1 MDTFK
6 QSGIDNFNNRLY
18 LLIIKF
24 FPGKLRKSKM
34 DQQKKILVTA
44 LIISFLLHLAFFW
57 LMGFKNLLAFN
68 TDAESKSIPEEL
80 TFVFPENKP
89 EDKPREVVQNMN
101 ENEEVP
107 DRSNYLSDRNSRARN
122 PERTENTGDVPT
134 SSGNTPFANLSNPA
148 SEQSFKKFAQKRFS
162 SEALTG
168 ETTKQSQTAQEES
181 GESSTQSVQSDGSNQ
196 MFDQKK
202 FSVEEVGAIS
212 LSTYRWEW
220 APYINAM
227 KNKLSRVW
235 YAPSAYYELGLIH
248 GYTII
253 MYTIDRSGNLVKME
267 VLKHEGHS
275 SLEKSSSDAIQALFP
290 FQPLPDDFPDETLT
304 ITAKLYYPDLRR
316 GR

>member
-1 MDTFK
+1 
-6 QSGIDNFNNRLY
+6 
-18 LLIIKF
+18 
-24 FPGKLRKSKM
+24 M
-34 DQQKKILVTA
+34 DQRKKILFSA
-44 LIISFLLHLAFFW
+44 IIISFLLHLAFFW
-57 LMGFKNLLAFN
+57 LMGYKNLLAFN
-68 TDAESKSIPEEL
+68 TAADSESPPEEV
-80 TFVFPENKP
+80 TFVFPENRP
-89 EDKPREVVQNMN
+89 ENQPREVFQNMR

-107 DRSNYLSDRNSRARN
+107 DQSNYLSDKNSRARN
-122 PERTENTGDVPT
+122 AERTGKTGDAPAST
-134 SSGNTPFANLSNPA
+134 GNTPFANLSNPA
-148 SEQSFKKFAQKRFS
+148 SERSFRKFTQKRFS

-168 ETTKQSQTAQEES
+168 ETTQKPKTAQEES
-181 GESSTQSVQSDGSNQ
+181 GEQSTQSVQSEGSNQ
-196 MFDQKK
+196 MYNQKN

-248 GYTII
+248 GYTVI
-253 MYTIDRSGNLVKME
+253 MYTIDRSGNLLKMD
-267 VLKHEGHS
+267 VLKHEGHP
-275 SLEKSSSDAIQALFP
+275 SLEKSSADAIQALFP